1 MKLILLAFSCLLA
14 LSTVTSHQLKIHEI
28 PVGHLDS
35 EAERN
40 AKIIY
45 HKSFSLLGEKVEEF
59 IKNLEDKFLPSHK
72 STILKAFQSF
82 TNLKK
87 RYSRFQT
94 NMNTNSTDFP
104 EIVVEDVQNAQYF
117 GEIALGTPPQKF
129 KVVFD
134 TGSSNLWV
142 PSSSCWSPACFLHSV
157 YRSSK
162 STTFNKNG
170 TELVINYG
178 SGGVKGFFSN
188 DHCTMG
194 GLQAQNIT
202 FGEATTLS
210 GVSFIAAKFDGI
222 LGMGFRSI
230 SINNVIT
237 IFEALYEQNQVEEA
251 AFSFYLSKTP
261 GSDSRLIL
269 GGASEKYYEGNIE
282 YYPVVSQTYWVINM
296 NSFTVNGQE
305 VKVSKAIMD
314 TGTSLIV
321 GSKDIVDPI
330 NAAIGTVD
338 ASCKDLD
345 KLPNV
350 IVNISGRDYTLT
362 PSDYVLKAGLFGVEQ
377 CLSGFMAMDLPLKD
391 SIILGDVF
399 LKTYYTV
406 FDMTHKQ
413 VGIARAK

>member
-1 MKLILLAFSCLLA
+1 MKLILLILSLLA
-14 LSTVTSHQLKIHEI
+14 LSLVSSHQMKIHEI
-28 PVGHLDS
+28 PVGHVES
-35 EAERN
+35 ETERN

-45 HKSFSLLGEKVEEF
+45 HKTFSALGDNVEAF
-59 IKNLEDKFLPSHK
+59 VNSLTNTFLPSQK
-72 STILKAFQSF
+72 KTILKAFQSF

-94 NMNTNSTDFP
+94 NINNNTTDFP
-104 EIVVEDVQNAQYF
+104 EVIVEDVQNAQYF

-134 TGSSNLWV
+134 TGSSNLWI
-142 PSSSCWSPACFLHSV
+142 PSASCWSPACFLHSV
-157 YRSSK
+157 YRSKK
-162 STTFNKNG
+162 SSSFNKNG

-188 DHCTMG
+188 DHVTMG
-194 GLQAQNIT
+194 GLQAKNIT

-210 GVSFIAAKFDGI
+210 GISFIAAQFDGI

-237 IFEALYEQNQVEEA
+237 IFEALYEQGQVEEA

-261 GSDSRLIL
+261 GFESRLVL
-269 GGASEKYYEGNIE
+269 GGALEKYYEGKME
-282 YYPVVSQTYWVINM
+282 YYPVVSQTYWVISM
-296 NSFTVNGQE
+296 NFFKVNGQE
-305 VKVSKAIMD
+305 VKVSKAIVD

-321 GSKDIVDPI
+321 GSKEIIDPI

-338 ASCKDLD
+338 ATCKDLD

-350 IVNISGRDYTLT
+350 IVNISGNDYTLT
-362 PSDYVLKAGLFGVEQ
+362 PEDYVLKASLFGVTQ
-377 CLSGFMAMDLPLKD
+377 CICGFMALDLPLKD